1 MVDTPKTKINLK
13 ASVKT
18 FLFQIYNLLFLDIGS
33 LIANIQTHI
42 IFYFAFENF
51 QIDKLAENHCFQKT
65 YSEKKK
71 KQQQQQQRHYV
82 QRERNNYKPV
92 DLDMGSDESDGT
104 MRQSYLKLYFGEQGI
119 F

>member
-1 MVDTPKTKINLK
+1 M
-13 ASVKT
+13 KT
-18 FLFQIYNLLFLDIGS
+18 FFFQIYNPGS

-65 YSEKKK
+65 YRKNNNKKNKKNKKK
-71 KQQQQQQRHYV
+71 RKKKTYRHYV
-82 QRERNNYKPV
+82 QRERNNYKHV

-104 MRQSYLKLYFGEQGI
+104 MRQS
-119 F
+119 